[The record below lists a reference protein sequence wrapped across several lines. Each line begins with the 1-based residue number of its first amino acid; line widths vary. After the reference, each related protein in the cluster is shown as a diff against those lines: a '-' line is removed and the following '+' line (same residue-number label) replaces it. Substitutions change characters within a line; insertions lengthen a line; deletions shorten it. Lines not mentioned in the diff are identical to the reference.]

1 MERNE
6 LLTKQKTKLL
16 EDQAREI
23 RRLKEEQARLRS
35 KEISQLAR
43 EREEDELARLR
54 RLNDERLEAESHLRA
69 QVRAETEMVRSWLLR
84 CPLLNRPL

>member
-23 RRLKEEQARLRS
+23 RRLKEEAARLHT
-35 KEISQLAR
+35 KEITQLAR

-54 RLNDERLEAESHLRA
+54 RLNDERLESEANLRA
-69 QVRAETEMVRSWLLR
+69 QVRAEAEMVRAHV
-84 CPLLNRPL
+84 